1 MFPRDLK
8 MLWMVQKWPRG
19 NKYKVCEVINFASKA
34 ITPKL
39 YIIPLKVCLRYCFL
53 RKCPFNAI
61 DICTFI
67 EFFNKKII
75 NKLIIEVF
83 INKGNWI
90 QLI

>member
-19 NKYKVCEVINFASKA
+19 NKYKVCEVINFASKT

-53 RKCPFNAI
+53 RKCHFNAI

-67 EFFNKKII
+67 EFFNKKI
-75 NKLIIEVF
+75 NHKLIIEVF